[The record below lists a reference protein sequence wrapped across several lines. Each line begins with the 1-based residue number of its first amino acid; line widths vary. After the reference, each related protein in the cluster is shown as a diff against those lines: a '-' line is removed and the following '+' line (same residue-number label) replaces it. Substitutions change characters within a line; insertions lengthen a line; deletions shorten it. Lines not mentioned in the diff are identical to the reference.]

1 MKRLLFLL
9 LLVSQIAYGQEVTTY
24 GGKAVTYGGKVVTY
38 AYCPEYQAVYDAY
51 TTKPSDAVAAIDNTM
66 VAGLVSDGVWAKLD
80 VIWVYA
86 SHTNGAGEAL
96 LDWKQP
102 AGGSSLMDAGAGT
115 FDSGIYSWTAYAPS
129 TLENDNGALK
139 VTQVDPGSRG
149 GYCYLNAVGDLAANL
164 TVGGQY
170 RIRFKAKVNTG
181 SVRIQVTSGVIN
193 NLDFTE
199 TDYTWKEVIFIC
211 TNATTHSVSIRE
223 MGAGEIIWID
233 EWTIQEWTNAT
244 AYNAPTFT
252 ALEGFTGNG
261 TTQYID
267 CNWNPSVSGV
277 NYTQNSASMIM
288 YVRTNI
294 GGNGTQLHGTYGNV
308 DNKNC
313 LIIPKVTGNLAYIVT
328 NENTPISGTNADG
341 SGMFV
346 NTRTA
351 VAVNKLY
358 RNKTAII
365 NGTTAST
372 GVPTHK
378 PYCLAY
384 NDDDVAAGF
393 RADQVSLY
401 AFGSGLTQ
409 TDVNN
414 ITDRFETRMD
424 ALSSG
429 IIP

>member
-1 MKRLLFLL
+1 MLFR
-9 LLVSQIAYGQEVTTY
+9 S
-24 GGKAVTYGGKVVTY
+24 
-38 AYCPEYQAVYDAY
+38 
-51 TTKPSDAVAAIDNTM
+51 
-66 VAGLVSDGVWAKLD
+66 KL
-80 VIWVYA
+80 
-86 SHTNGAGEAL
+86 
-96 LDWKQP
+96 P
-102 AGGSSLMDAGAGT
+102 GT
-115 FDSGIYSWTAYAPS
+115 FD
-129 TLENDNGALK
+129 
-139 VTQVDPGSRG
+139 
-149 GYCYLNAVGDLAANL
+149 
-164 TVGGQY
+164 
-170 RIRFKAKVNTG
+170 
-181 SVRIQVTSGVIN
+181 
-193 NLDFTE
+193 
-199 TDYTWKEVIFIC
+199 
-211 TNATTHSVSIRE
+211 
-223 MGAGEIIWID
+223 
-233 EWTIQEWTNAT
+233 AT

-252 ALEGFTGNG
+252 AYEGFLGNE

-384 NDDDVAAGF
+384 NDDDVAKGF

-424 ALSSG
+424 ALG
-429 IIP
+429 KGVIAYVDPITDPLGDLLQLQYLALQLRIKQHENAYLNLAP